1 MHGRNMHDGILQDEK
16 RVLNMSYFYFEA
28 KEFEKILDVVE
39 KFADGAEAEKIINEY
54 LHEEGGKQIKEKIRS
69 LLPVSGRTWN
79 GKKAAASQTD
89 PLKPEGG
96 NLSVVVRTKYGYHYL
111 YFPDDGSN
119 TERHEGNQQFMFK
132 GAEGVAD
139 EVVNGIIDK
148 LVNRLEEL

>member
-1 MHGRNMHDGILQDEK
+1 MNIYMK
-16 RVLNMSYFYFEA
+16 
-28 KEFEKILDVVE
+28 K
-39 KFADGAEAEKIINEY
+39 AES
-54 LHEEGGKQIKEKIRS
+54 RS
-69 LLPVSGRTWN
+69 KKKSGRYCRYPEERGTE
-79 GKKAAASQTD
+79 KAAASQTD